1 MGNIFYKN
9 KYFNV
14 KKEMIMRN
22 NNFGNS
28 INNRIKVTP
37 NRERSQNCKR

>member
-1 MGNIFYKN
+1 
-9 KYFNV
+9 
-14 KKEMIMRN
+14 MRN

-37 NRERSQNCKR
+37 NRERSQSNKIIKKIVKDKCIQ